1 MKTGAKFGLREQVI
15 AEGRAYGTLSRDD
28 RVPPDIFAGG
38 LKMMISRWRYAGIQ
52 GNSATAG
59 EQAAQA
65 AYRSKD
71 VMIADPLVPCSPAST
86 PAPLSTPKVA
96 STRGISGGACDN
108 PDGGLCGH

>member
-1 MKTGAKFGLREQVI
+1 MARPVKTGAKFGLREQVI
-15 AEGRAYGTLSRDD
+15 AEGRAYGASSREG

-38 LKMMISRWRYAGIQ
+38 LKMIISRWKYAGID

-71 VMIADPLVPCSPAST
+71 VMIAGPPALSSPAST
-86 PAPLSTPKVA
+86 AGRILQVRSHA
-96 STRGISGGACDN
+96 
-108 PDGGLCGH
+108 

>member
-71 VMIADPLVPCSPAST
+71 VMIADPLVPCSPAYT
-86 PAPLSTPKVA
+86 PAPLNTPKVA
-96 STRGISGGACDN
+96 TTRGIPQLYN
-108 PDGGLCGH
+108 T